1 MFKGVVFVRVLLD
14 FGHPKDVNTFK
25 EVINQLIEQG
35 HDVKICS
42 RMKEN
47 TRKLLEE
54 YNFDY
59 EMGRYY
65 ETIYGKALGVI
76 VNDYILFKIA
86 RKFKPDVILTPGSP
100 YAAQVSKIL
109 GIPHISFL
117 DTEIATFALKLSVP
131 CTDIIYSSSSFYLDF
146 GAKHKRFNGYL
157 ELSYLHPKYFTP
169 DPRILSKYGLNDDY
183 IIVRLSALSS
193 HHDLKAMGFHFN
205 SESELNSFVS
215 TLEKYG
221 RVLIFSEVSEW
232 QVIKEHQIDIDGKD
246 LHDILYHAKLYIG
259 EGATMASE
267 SAILGVPSIYVSN
280 TERGYLNEL
289 ESDYGLVYNIS
300 DRDVALQKS
309 VELLSNDSI
318 RTLWEE
324 KRNLM
329 LKDKID
335 VAKFIVEAVEEFASE

>member
-1 MFKGVVFVRVLLD
+1 MRILLD

-25 EVINQLIEQG
+25 EVISILKNNG
-35 HDVKICS
+35 HEIKICS

-47 TRKLLEE
+47 TRKLLDE

-59 EMGRYY
+59 EMGKYY
-65 ETIYGKALGVI
+65 ETIYGKAFGVI
-76 VNDYILFKIA
+76 VNDYILLKIA
-86 RKFKPDVILTPGSP
+86 LKFKPDVILTPGSP
-100 YAAQVSKIL
+100 YAAQVSKLL

-131 CTDIIYSSSSFYLDF
+131 CTDQIYSSSSFFLDF
-146 GAKHKRFNGYL
+146 GSKHKRFNGYL
-157 ELSYLHPKYFTP
+157 ELSYLHPNYFKP
-169 DPRILSKYGLNDDY
+169 NHQVPSKYGLNADY
-183 IIVRLSALSS
+183 IVVRLSALSS
-193 HHDLKAMGFHFN
+193 HHDLNAMGFHF
-205 SESELNSFVS
+205 ESEDDLSFFVS

-221 RVLIFSEVSEW
+221 QVLIFSELSEW

-289 ESDYGLVYNIS
+289 ESEYGLVFNFS
-300 DRDVALQKS
+300 DRDQALQKS
-309 VELLSNDSI
+309 IELLSNDST
-318 RTLWEE
+318 RMLWEQ

-329 LKDKID
+329 LNDKID
-335 VAKFIVEAVEEFASE
+335 VAQFIADTVEEIEKE